1 MLIAGD
7 VGGTK
12 TDLAIY
18 SREAGPRDPLVH
30 KQFPSAEY
38 SSLQAMVLQFLSQT
52 TLHVDSASFAVAGP
66 VVGGRVKTTNLPW
79 VMDEGSIASAIG
91 IDSVHLMNDLEAV
104 ARAVPSLQR
113 EDVVTLNDGQAV
125 AGGAIA
131 IIAPGTGL
139 GEAFLTFDGA
149 GYTAHASEGGHA
161 DFAPIDERQTRLL
174 LYVMQRFGHVGVERV
189 CSGIGVPNVY
199 DFLRD
204 VEKIPESPDITDAI
218 SSARDRTRTIIA
230 AGLDLVHPSKRCRT
244 VIDLVTSILAVE
256 AGNLVLKVMATGG
269 VYLAGGVAY
278 HLMNE
283 LKQPRFAQTF
293 TNKGRFKDL
302 MERIPVHVITS
313 RAALMGAAIGGL

>member
-18 SREAGPRDPLVH
+18 SRETGPRDPLVH

-131 IIAPGTGL
+131 IIAPG
-139 GEAFLTFDGA
+139 
-149 GYTAHASEGGHA
+149 
-161 DFAPIDERQTRLL
+161 
-174 LYVMQRFGHVGVERV
+174 
-189 CSGIGVPNVY
+189 
-199 DFLRD
+199 
-204 VEKIPESPDITDAI
+204 
-218 SSARDRTRTIIA
+218 
-230 AGLDLVHPSKRCRT
+230 
-244 VIDLVTSILAVE
+244 
-256 AGNLVLKVMATGG
+256 
-269 VYLAGGVAY
+269 
-278 HLMNE
+278 
-283 LKQPRFAQTF
+283 
-293 TNKGRFKDL
+293 
-302 MERIPVHVITS
+302 
-313 RAALMGAAIGGL
+313 